1 MAAGDVGSDGGR
13 RGAGS
18 DGGSGSGTDA
28 DRVREGII
36 RLLNSPDPQS
46 LLVTVLELGL
56 AGAGAYGGSVFVA
69 DEDGWLRLAGYLGTN
84 EEVLRR
90 FPAIAPDSSLPLA
103 VAVREQRPVHGVSDD
118 LVERYP
124 DLAGLQEEV
133 HFLVMPLLVDDRC
146 LGGLVVQYDRPGA
159 PAPDD
164 HRLLTMVTEV
174 CAHRLEHLLMREG
187 AERAATTFE
196 PEAAASTGAQ
206 ADAPTGPK
214 GIAGPKDIA
223 DPTDVAD
230 PSAVADPAA
239 VDPADV
245 QRRSQSRRTR
255 LELAMSSGDIGSFEW
270 DIPSG
275 IVIADERTIRLF
287 GFDPD
292 RFDSLVSTFLGAV
305 HPDDLDELLVTIE
318 RSKREGAHHAV
329 HRVVWPDGSVRWL
342 ESKGSIEYAPDG
354 EPALMVGVVWD
365 CTAQRE
371 RVSRREARREFV
383 LKVTNSFAAALSTR
397 DVLDTM
403 TGTVLPEL
411 GATALAIHIE
421 QEGRLLLAGA
431 AGYPESTLSRLR
443 LIGTVANN
451 PMSEA
456 LRAGHPLFFG
466 SREEYL
472 ERFPDPRLRPT
483 DSHGAF
489 VFLPLASADGTVGT
503 CLISYDRPRRFTH
516 DDQIITAAIA
526 GILTQSLARSR
537 LSDLFRR
544 RMTDLQELMMPRALP
559 RLPGFEIAARYLP
572 AAEGMQVGGD
582 WFDLLPR
589 EDGGAS
595 LVIGDVEGHS
605 AQAAGVMGQL
615 RTALR
620 AHAYDGYRAEHL
632 MARGN
637 HTLWGLDTDRF
648 ATCCIVDVSP
658 RAGHLQVVRA
668 GHPSPLQAEPDGTVH
683 ELPTPGALPLG
694 YAPADRYP
702 VYHGQLQPGA
712 ALLLYTDGLVDTPD
726 RPYDEAVAAV
736 SAELSQWMTRPQHGS
751 TDRQGDLEALADGL
765 VSSGRAANG
774 STHPGYDDVAVL
786 LVRRTSW
793 ETGPVRMVR

>member
-1 MAAGDVGSDGGR
+1 MAAGDVGET
-13 RGAGS
+13 AGVAVGLS
-18 DGGSGSGTDA
+18 EA
-28 DRVREGII
+28 VI
-36 RLLNSPDPQS
+36 RLLSSQDPQS
-46 LLVTVLELGL
+46 LLAAALEAGL
-56 AGAGAYGGSVFVA
+56 VGIGAYGGSVFVG
-69 DEDGWLRLAGYLGTN
+69 DEDGWLRLAGHLGTN

-103 VAVREQRPVHGVSDD
+103 VAVRERRPVYGVSDD

-124 DLAGLQEEV
+124 DLAGLREEV
-133 HFLVMPLLVDDRC
+133 HFVVMPLLVDDRC
-146 LGGLVVQYDRPGA
+146 LGGLVIQYDRPGELA
-159 PAPDD
+159 PAD

-174 CAHRLEHLLMREG
+174 CAHRLEHLLVHEG
-187 AERAATTFE
+187 A
-196 PEAAASTGAQ
+196 
-206 ADAPTGPK
+206 
-214 GIAGPKDIA
+214 AGPA
-223 DPTDVAD
+223 PDPPPETATAVESSTTTD
-230 PSAVADPAA
+230 AA
-239 VDPADV
+239 F
-245 QRRSQSRRTR
+245 QEFQHRSQSHRTR
-255 LELAMSSGDIGSFEW
+255 LELAMSSGNIGSFEW

-275 IVIADERTIRLF
+275 VVVADERTIRLF
-287 GFDPD
+287 GFEPD

-305 HPDDLDELLVTIE
+305 HPDDLEKLRATIE
-318 RSKREGAHHAV
+318 KSKREGEHHAV
-329 HRVVWPDGSVRWL
+329 HRVVRPVDGSVHWL

-354 EPALMVGVVWD
+354 TPALMVGVVWD

-383 LKVTNSFAAALSTR
+383 LKVTNSFASALSTE

-403 TGTVLPEL
+403 TETVLPEL
-411 GATALAIHIE
+411 GANALAIHIE
-421 QEGRLLLAGA
+421 HEGRLLLAGA
-431 AGYPESTLSRLR
+431 AGYPETTMSRLR
-443 LIGTVANN
+443 VIGTVANN

-483 DSHGAF
+483 ESHGAF
-489 VFLPLASADGTVGT
+489 VFLPLTSADGTVGT
-503 CLISYDRPRRFTH
+503 CLISYGRPRHFTH

-526 GILTQSLARSR
+526 GILSQSLGRSR

-544 RMTDLQELMMPRALP
+544 RMTELQELMMPRALP

-658 RAGHLQVVRA
+658 RAGHLQIVRA
-668 GHPSPLQAEPDGTVH
+668 GHPSPLQAEPDGTVR

-694 YAPADRYP
+694 YAPTDRYP
-702 VYHGQLQPGA
+702 VFHAQLRPGA

-736 SAELSQWMTRPQHGS
+736 SATLSQWMTRPQHGG

-765 VSSGRAANG
+765 VSSGRTANG

-793 ETGPVRMVR
+793 ESGPVRMVG

>member
-1 MAAGDVGSDGGR
+1 MAAGDVGIGNDDGKDNGHGHGKDTDNSR
-13 RGAGS
+13 
-18 DGGSGSGTDA
+18 GSGDTG
-28 DRVREGII
+28 RVREGVI
-36 RLLNSPDPQS
+36 RLLNSPDSQS
-46 LLVTVLELGL
+46 LLITALELGL
-56 AGAGAYGGSVFVA
+56 AGIGAYGGSVFVA
-69 DEDGWLRLAGYLGTN
+69 DEDGWLRLAGYRSTN
-84 EEVLRR
+84 EEVIRR
-90 FPAIAPDSSLPLA
+90 FPVIAPDSSLPLA
-103 VAVREQRPVHGVSDD
+103 VAVREKRPVHGVSDD

-124 DLAGLQEEV
+124 DLAGLQEKV
-133 HFLVMPLLVDDRC
+133 HFVVMPLLVDDRC

-159 PAPDD
+159 LTPED
-164 HRLLTMVTEV
+164 HRLLTMITEV
-174 CAHRLEHLLMREG
+174 CAHRLEHLLMQEG
-187 AERAATTFE
+187 AERAA
-196 PEAAASTGAQ
+196 AAAGG
-206 ADAPTGPK
+206 DAPASAPAVGDAP
-214 GIAGPKDIA
+214 AGTA
-223 DPTDVAD
+223 DLQEF
-230 PSAVADPAA
+230 
-239 VDPADV
+239 

-255 LELAMSSGDIGSFEW
+255 LELAMSRGNIGSFEW
-270 DIPSG
+270 DVSSG
-275 IVIADERTIRLF
+275 IVVADERTIRLF

-292 RFDSLVSTFLGAV
+292 RFDSLVTTFLTAV
-305 HPDDLDELLVTIE
+305 HPDDLDKLLATVE
-318 RSKREGAHHAV
+318 KSKREGEHHAV
-329 HRVVWPDGSVRWL
+329 HRVVWPDGSIHWL

-383 LKVTNSFAAALSTR
+383 LKVTNSFASALSTR

-403 TGTVLPEL
+403 TETVLPEL
-411 GATALAIHIE
+411 GATALALHIE
-421 QEGRLLLAGA
+421 HEGRLLLAGA
-431 AGYPESTLSRLR
+431 VGYPETTMSRLR
-443 LIGTVANN
+443 VIGTVANN
-451 PMSEA
+451 PMAEA

-483 DSHGAF
+483 ECHGAF

-503 CLISYDRPRRFTH
+503 CLISYEQPRQFTH

-544 RMTDLQELMMPRALP
+544 RMTELQELMMPRALP

-683 ELPTPGALPLG
+683 ELPSPGALPLG
-694 YAPADRYP
+694 YAPTDRYP
-702 VYHGQLQPGA
+702 VFHGQLQPGA

-726 RPYDEAVAAV
+726 RPYEQAVAEV
-736 SAELSQWMTRPQHGS
+736 SAALSQWMTRPQHGG
-751 TDRQGDLEALADGL
+751 TDRQGDLEALADAL

-793 ETGPVRMVR
+793 ESGPVRMVG